1 MARVILRGRERD
13 TTAVASVLS
22 RVSET
27 GHGAL
32 IVIEGVPGIGKSS
45 FLASAVEQAQVL
57 GFRIGASK
65 TAEIDQIA
73 LGAPLLLALHSGP
86 TPLVDAETFETLEPI
101 YDKYLWLVERIAVI
115 LERIAA
121 QTPLIVAIDDVQWA
135 DRLTRFALHTL
146 PSRLAASPIIWAL
159 TSRLSSDDV
168 TVIDEIV
175 SGAEQATEVVRWTL
189 PALAEH
195 DIDALADD
203 RLGVTPVNAVRD
215 VLRSVG
221 GNPFWALQVL
231 DGLARRDTQ
240 SLTAEDLGAELA
252 EGLRRKLGVVAPATV
267 AVVELAAVWGRPLP
281 MGDATTLLASTSRS
295 GVLKALR
302 EAEDHGLL
310 AISPAGITV
319 PHDLLREVIYA
330 EMDGRTRSELHRRCA
345 RHLGAEPGSAVAAG
359 AHYLAVA
366 STSGDFEAAEGL
378 LLAAVDSANAAP
390 EQSAQLAME
399 AFSRLPPE
407 HSHWRRLGGRI
418 LTLLV
423 EVQRENY
430 AIQVADKLIADALDT
445 DSAAHI
451 QVEACL
457 ALWQSGGF
465 SAMEQRANDALSLV
479 GLPERTTARVA
490 AVRALAV
497 TRTASASAASALA
510 ATALAEGER
519 LRDEMTQRIALLALS
534 EAARNVGEYQNALD
548 WLLRARSLSLGG
560 YLAEEIRVLQHLDRY
575 AEADTLLMTARPDAG
590 NQADSVLPSVMFAK
604 IWQDHNLARLD
615 QAEIGAQLLV
625 RISQHG
631 GNASFDM
638 NGRMILCAVAI
649 YRGNLRKA
657 REFIPPAGP
666 EYAVD
671 EELRISRLR
680 ATQAWLAFA
689 EGDIQESVRI
699 LRSLLASADDGRQSW
714 PWSPPWMQVFATAGL
729 AANEPLVYGRAL
741 ELAEMAAQRNPTVI
755 TFQAVAH
762 QVRGLVESDAN
773 RLNQAVVLF
782 RQAPRPLLL
791 AGGLADLGRALFAD
805 GRAEEG
811 RSALVEARS
820 VYEHVGASGLAAGI
834 SPFLSTP
841 DVHARGTKTRKV
853 KATNG
858 FDSLTPAELRV
869 ARLVARGHSS
879 RSAATSLIV
888 STNTVNS
895 QLRSI
900 FNKLDVSSRVQLA
913 NILRDQDVG

>member
-1 MARVILRGRERD
+1 MSGTRPPWPQCSIG
-13 TTAVASVLS
+13 
-22 RVSET
+22 VSET

-86 TPLVDAETFETLEPI
+86 APLVDADTFETLEPI

-159 TSRLSSDDV
+159 TSRLASDDV

-175 SGAEQATEVVRWTL
+175 SGAEHATEVVRWTL

-252 EGLRRKLGVVAPATV
+252 EGLRRKLGAVAPATV

-281 MGDATTLLASTSRS
+281 MGIATALLASTSRS
-295 GVLKALR
+295 GVLTALR

-310 AISPAGITV
+310 AISPAGIVV

-330 EMDGRTRSELHRRCA
+330 EIDGRTRSELHRRCA

-366 STSGDFEAAEGL
+366 HTFGDLEAAEGL
-378 LLAAVDSANAAP
+378 LRAAVDSANAAP

-407 HSHWRRLGGRI
+407 HAHWRELGGRI

-423 EVQRENY
+423 EVQRENH

-465 SAMEQRANDALSLV
+465 SAMEQRANDALLLV

-497 TRTASASAASALA
+497 TRTASASAAAAPAAAALA
-510 ATALAEGER
+510 KGER
-519 LRDEMTQRIALLALS
+519 LRDEMTS
-534 EAARNVGEYQNALD
+534 ESLYWPFLKAARNVGEYQNALE
-548 WLLRARSLSLGG
+548 WLLRAKVSVAGGLSRRGDPCAPALGSVRRSRHVADGSASGGRQSGRQRIAVGHVRQDLAGSQSGPTRPGRDRRPTPGSHLPARRQRYVRHERSDDSLCRRDLSGG
-560 YLAEEIRVLQHLDRY
+560 TTESPRVHSAGGAGVRGRRGIAGKPAPGHPGVARIRRRRHPG
-575 AEADTLLMTARPDAG
+575 ERPD
-590 NQADSVLPSVMFAK
+590 P
-604 IWQDHNLARLD
+604 R
-615 QAEIGAQLLV
+615 
-625 RISQHG
+625 
-631 GNASFDM
+631 
-638 NGRMILCAVAI
+638 
-649 YRGNLRKA
+649 
-657 REFIPPAGP
+657 P
-666 EYAVD
+666 
-671 EELRISRLR
+671 
-680 ATQAWLAFA
+680 
-689 EGDIQESVRI
+689 
-699 LRSLLASADDGRQSW
+699 LLASADDGRQSW

-755 TFQAVAH
+755 TFQAVA
-762 QVRGLVESDAN
+762 
-773 RLNQAVVLF
+773 AVG
-782 RQAPRPLLL
+782 PRS
-791 AGGLADLGRALFAD
+791 GRNPMPT
-805 GRAEEG
+805 G
-811 RSALVEARS
+811 
-820 VYEHVGASGLAAGI
+820 
-834 SPFLSTP
+834 
-841 DVHARGTKTRKV
+841 
-853 KATNG
+853 
-858 FDSLTPAELRV
+858 
-869 ARLVARGHSS
+869 
-879 RSAATSLIV
+879 
-888 STNTVNS
+888 
-895 QLRSI
+895 
-900 FNKLDVSSRVQLA
+900 
-913 NILRDQDVG
+913 